1 MVPNFKSDTLSVT
14 LLPYFFQF
22 PKLTVNKISV
32 KDRTIVT
39 GHPVYIFFIIYI
51 HFFSTGMHHMQ
62 PHAAPA
68 PPMPQMEM
76 DEPPNKKARG
86 KLLHLNPI
94 HYFPFLLKD

>member
-1 MVPNFKSDTLSVT
+1 
-14 LLPYFFQF
+14 
-22 PKLTVNKISV
+22 
-32 KDRTIVT
+32 
-39 GHPVYIFFIIYI
+39 
-51 HFFSTGMHHMQ
+51 MHHMQ

-94 HYFPFLLKD
+94 